1 MIRINL
7 LPLAERQSGAPLSR
21 SLFITAPACAVI
33 ALSIFG
39 YGIFT
44 IHQLENE
51 LHTVHIQYELL
62 RPAQEKM
69 AAAGVK
75 QQQITE
81 KNHVLL
87 NLTAER
93 NSWHAIMTH
102 IGLLTT
108 ADVWLT
114 EVSPVQNNA
123 LKLKGMAG
131 GYPALAAFITKLE
144 QDDLLTN
151 ATLLSVEK
159 VGETA
164 AQTTAAVSFEVLAG
178 IKGMDL

>member
-7 LPLAERQSGAPLSR
+7 LPLAERPPGAPLSR
-21 SLFITAPACAVI
+21 ILFIIAPVCAGI
-33 ALSIFG
+33 ALSIWG

-62 RPAQEKM
+62 RPAQERM

-87 NLTAER
+87 KLTTER
-93 NSWHAIMTH
+93 NSWQAIMTH

-114 EVSPVQNNA
+114 EVSLVQNNA

-131 GYPALAAFITKLE
+131 GYPALAAFIARLE
-144 QDDLLTN
+144 QDELLTN
-151 ATLLSVEK
+151 ATLLSIEK
-159 VGETA
+159 VKETA
-164 AQTTAAVSFEVLAG
+164 AQTTAAARFEVLVG
-178 IKGMDL
+178 IRGMEL